1 MNYFVICLFLL
12 ASLQINAQAKNTTNN
27 CNVEMTKSAITLK
40 KLSFECKALKN
51 KTIAEFKFKVPK
63 QKTVSI
69 KGSQLNAEARK
80 YASTSK
86 VGDTVIL
93 FDIKLESGESLDP
106 ISITIIK

>member
-1 MNYFVICLFLL
+1 MKYFVICLFLL
-12 ASLQINAQAKNTTNN
+12 ASLQINAQAKSTTSN
-27 CNVEMTKSAITLK
+27 CNVEMTKNAITLK
-40 KLSFECKALKN
+40 KLSFDCKALEN

-63 QKTVSI
+63 QKTVAI